1 MTRRGWLLFAAMG
14 VLWGLPYLFIR
25 VAVRELAPATLVCAR
40 CLLGALLLTPFAVR
54 RGTLAPLLRR
64 WRPLLAFT
72 VLEVTG
78 PWLLLSDAE
87 RRLPSSLT
95 GLLVAGVP
103 LVAAVASR
111 LTGAVDRLDAARLA
125 GLGVGLLG
133 VGALVGLDVHG
144 GDLTAAGELGLVI
157 LGYGTAPLVISR
169 SLGDVPSLQVIA
181 AALGVTAL
189 VYAPV
194 AATHLPTRVPPATV
208 LVSIGLLAVLCTAAA
223 FVLFFALIAEAGP
236 NRALVITFV
245 NPAVAVLL
253 GVLLLGEPLTRGT
266 LVGFPLVLLGCV
278 LATRRGAPRGA
289 VAAAPTAEPVSV

>member
-1 MTRRGWLLFAAMG
+1 VTRRGWLLFAAMG

-144 GDLTAAGELGLVI
+144 A
-157 LGYGTAPLVISR
+157 APLVISR

-278 LATRRGAPRGA
+278 LATRRGGPRGA

>member
-144 GDLTAAGELGLVI
+144 A
-157 LGYGTAPLVISR
+157 APLVISR

-278 LATRRGAPRGA
+278 LATRRGGPRGA